1 MGRAQSHLRVVS
13 KKSTTCRSVT
23 RPAGRTRQ
31 VFPRYVAIGNAKKV
45 DHSRWLIDGR
55 VSADF
60 DSDGELIGVEI
71 IG

>member
-1 MGRAQSHLRVVS
+1 
-13 KKSTTCRSVT
+13 
-23 RPAGRTRQ
+23 
-31 VFPRYVAIGNAKKV
+31 VAIGNAKKV